1 MSARNVNLKATEQRR
16 ITHYYDHPSSCC
28 RHEKSCLCSTW
39 QICADI
45 LHILVIMTW
54 SLVYSLCT
62 WLVHAIYNILY
73 KLTAIKLFVYWLL
86 KSYRISLI
94 WLLFA
99 RLGDITWCHLSLFR
113 PFHDDFNYMYILH
126 PTEEIS
132 GVMRY
137 FSTNVPGWTGNFC
150 LEVQYLESYVP
161 GDKRRLRH
169 SDHRKRLGSHEFS
182 SI

>member
-16 ITHYYDHPSSCC
+16 ITYYYDHPSSCC
-28 RHEKSCLCSTW
+28 RHEKSCLCSTS

-62 WLVHAIYNILY
+62 WLVHAIYNILH
-73 KLTAIKLFVYWLL
+73 KLIAIKLFVYRPL
-86 KSYRISLI
+86 KSYWISLI

-99 RLGDITWCHLSLFR
+99 RIGDITWYHLSLLR
-113 PFHDDFNYMYILH
+113 PLDDDFNYIYIPSSNWRDQWCDETPLLTS
-126 PTEEIS
+126 PDELEIFAEK
-132 GVMRY
+132 Y
-137 FSTNVPGWTGNFC
+137 
-150 LEVQYLESYVP
+150 
-161 GDKRRLRH
+161 
-169 SDHRKRLGSHEFS
+169 